1 MGQRITSFRR
11 PPAQAD
17 NSMSGPVPIHLG
29 LEAHAAVP
37 QPAALTHAVRVV
49 AGAADIKSPDTSR
62 CITFTCSFTML
73 MIIILGTA
81 VLFFTILT
89 IIMITRVSVF
99 IAGASYDCY
108 YVYKP

>member
-1 MGQRITSFRR
+1 
-11 PPAQAD
+11 
-17 NSMSGPVPIHLG
+17 MSGPVPIHLG

-99 IAGASYDCY
+99 IAGAVMIVTTSINP
-108 YVYKP
+108 KPETLNLQDHTIPS